1 MSPAQAPSIPASPW
15 HQGERRL
22 QALTGDVDQMEAIGR
37 RFVRDHMPDQHRAF
51 FAGLPFVVLGAVDE
65 QGQPWA
71 TVLEGRAGFLHSP
84 DPRRLH
90 VGAVASLQDPAQPGL
105 RTGAPVGMLGIE
117 PHTRRRNRMNG
128 RIGASNAQG
137 FDIEVRESFGNC
149 PQYIQAWEPLEG
161 VSLASPSGQP
171 VEHFSG
177 MDPQARRTVEAADT
191 FFVASSFSG
200 DEEHPEATVD
210 VSHRGGKPGFVRV
223 QGNTL
228 LIPDF
233 SGNRF
238 FNTLGNLLINPRA
251 GLLFVDHESGAIL
264 QLAGS
269 VDILLQG
276 PEVHGFMGA
285 ERLWRVTVD
294 HAVRRLGAWTMRTRL
309 VDYSPSLAA
318 TGGWPEERPAG
329 ASAQKDMWRALR
341 VSRVVQESDT
351 VLSIYLE
358 SQGGPPLTGFSAGQY
373 LPVKWPTE
381 GSGQAGGQSGI
392 ALIRNYSL
400 SQSPAMAGYRLSIQR
415 DGQVSSA
422 LHARLQPGDLLEVG
436 QPQGRFV
443 LDPESQRPVLL
454 LAGGIGITPLLSMLH
469 ALVDAGERSGAS
481 RSITLVYASRTVA
494 ERAFDAE
501 LAALLARAPQ
511 ALRVLRV
518 LSRPESTARMG
529 VDHDAVGRVD
539 ASLLKGLLG
548 TVEHE
553 VYVCGPP
560 AFSQTMYDNLRILQ
574 VPDGCIHAESFG
586 PAALQR
592 SMDPG
597 DENASASPR
606 PAPSS
611 KPVTVG
617 FSNAGKQVIWT
628 PASGSLLELAEG
640 TGLSPLYGCRG
651 GHCGSC
657 RTRVLEGRVTYLRA
671 PVFQTEA
678 DEALLCCAVP
688 AQCQP
693 GGKDRLVLAL

>member
-1 MSPAQAPSIPASPW
+1 MSPAQDRPLSASPW

-22 QALTGDVDQMEAIGR
+22 QALTGDVNQMEAIGR

-51 FAGLPFVVLGAVDE
+51 FAGLPFAVLGVVDE

-71 TVLEGRAGFLHSP
+71 TVLEGRAGFLRSP

-90 VGAVASLQDPAQPGL
+90 VGAVASQQDPAQPGL
-105 RTGAPVGMLGIE
+105 RVGAPVGMLGIE

-128 RIGASNAQG
+128 RIVASNAQG

-149 PQYIQAWEPLEG
+149 PQYIQAREPLEG
-161 VSLASPSGQP
+161 KFLASPSDLP
-171 VEHFSG
+171 VEHFSEL
-177 MDPQARRTVEAADT
+177 DPQARRTIEAADT

-285 ERLWRVTVD
+285 ERLWRVAVD

-329 ASAQKDMWRALR
+329 ALAQKDMWRALQ
-341 VSRVVQESDT
+341 VSRIERESDT
-351 VLSIYLE
+351 VRSIYLE
-358 SQGGPPLTGFSAGQY
+358 SQGGPPLPDFLPGQY
-373 LPVKWPTE
+373 LPVKWPLE
-381 GSGQAGGQSGI
+381 AFGQTGEQPRR

-400 SQSPAMAGYRLSIQR
+400 SQSPTIAGYRISVQR

-422 LHARLQPGDLLEVG
+422 LHAHLNWGDLLQVG
-436 QPQGRFV
+436 HPQGQFV
-443 LDPESQRPVLL
+443 LNRESQRPVLL
-454 LAGGIGITPLLSMLH
+454 LAGGIGITPLLSMLY
-469 ALVDAGERSGAS
+469 ALVEVGERSGSS

-511 ALRVLRV
+511 TLRLVRV

-539 ASLLKGLLG
+539 ASLLKRLLG
-548 TVEHE
+548 AVEHE

-560 AFSQTMYDNLRILQ
+560 AFSQTLYDSLRMLH
-574 VPDGCIHAESFG
+574 VPDACIHAESFG
-586 PAALQR
+586 PAALRR
-592 SMDPG
+592 SVDPG
-597 DENASASPR
+597 DENLSSSHLA
-606 PAPSS
+606 APSS
-611 KPVTVG
+611 KPVTVS
-617 FSNAGKQVIWT
+617 FSNAGKQVTWT
-628 PASGSLLELAEG
+628 PASGNLLELAEDA
-640 TGLSPLYGCRG
+640 GLSPLYGCRG

-657 RTRVLEGRVTYLRA
+657 RTRVLEGRVTYLQA

-678 DEALLCCAVP
+678 DEALICCALP
-688 AQCQP
+688 AHCP
-693 GGKDRLVLAL
+693 TGNGDRLVLDL